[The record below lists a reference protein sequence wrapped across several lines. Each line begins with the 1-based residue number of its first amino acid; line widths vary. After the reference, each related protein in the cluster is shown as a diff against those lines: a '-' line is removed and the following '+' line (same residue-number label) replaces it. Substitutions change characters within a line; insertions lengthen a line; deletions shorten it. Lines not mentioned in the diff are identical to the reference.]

1 MGSNAFLKFAARVS
15 VHPSCCQL
23 ILGVYIRI
31 SAKESGLILHGMG
44 NAFVLNYGKIQV
56 PLQFHIENGLL
67 LRCDRKVNIL
77 FQTKQGNQP
86 SSPVEEGKTEL
97 ILSSGGK
104 LSIPLQ
110 WERVSQETSGVS

>member
-1 MGSNAFLKFAARVS
+1 MLFSNLLPRRS
-15 VHPSCCQL
+15 VHPSYRGL
-23 ILGVYIRI
+23 ILRVYIHI
-31 SAKESGLILHGMG
+31 SARESGLILHGMG

-67 LRCDRKVNIL
+67 LVRQESQHSVPDKT
-77 FQTKQGNQP
+77 QNQP

-104 LSIPLQ
+104 LSIPLRQ
-110 WERVSQETSGVS
+110 ERVSQETSGVS